1 MLLSSD
7 TAVGIAKSIGLGMI
21 GFADALNDLQPDL
34 MMVLGD
40 RYEIFAASSSAMVA
54 RIPIAHLHGGESTE
68 GAFDEALRHS
78 ITKNVT
84 PPFCGGRRIP

>member
-1 MLLSSD
+1 MICNRFD
-7 TAVGIAKSIGLGMI
+7 VGSR
-21 GFADALNDLQPDL
+21 
-34 MMVLGD
+34 D

-78 ITKNVT
+78 IPKMSHSILWRQKNTVNES
-84 PPFCGGRRIP
+84 FNLENNRASFSGWRIRC